1 MKVTA
6 RAGVWVLAVCL
17 VLMAIPA
24 IALSEEFPFEDVQES
39 QWYYDAVRY
48 VYEKELMLGT
58 GENTFSP
65 DGVTSRGMVVT
76 LLHRLEGTPAA
87 AGQMFAD
94 VPSGAYYEQAITWAA
109 NHRIVE
115 GYGGGT
121 FGPDDA
127 ITREQLAAI
136 LYRYADYKGWDVS
149 AAVELNAFSDGTTVS
164 GYALVPVKWAVAE
177 GLIAGASGNKL
188 VPQGNALRA
197 QTAAILMRFCE
208 AVIPGETS
216 PTTGETPAATP
227 SPVVTPSPT
236 TGETPTATPS
246 PVVTPSPTAGETPA
260 ATPSPTATLP
270 PETDDTFALAVG
282 NVSAGSGDTEVVVPV
297 VLRNNPGMLGM
308 ILTVS
313 YEENVMSLVNAES
326 GEAVEGVLQF
336 TAAGKL
342 QSGCNFLWDG
352 LDLTDSQIRDGTL
365 LLLTFHIS
373 EDAPAGSYP
382 ISVIYQDGN
391 VVDRDLQPLSPAIQN
406 GSLTISP

>member
-1 MKVTA
+1 MRMRVRVLAWTLA
-6 RAGVWVLAVCL
+6 ACLVLAV
-17 VLMAIPA
+17 IPA
-24 IALSEEFPFEDVQES
+24 TAQKEKLPFEDVKEAH
-39 QWYYDAVRY
+39 WYYDAVRY

-58 GENTFSP
+58 GENIFSP

-76 LLHRLEGTPAA
+76 LLYRLERAPEAFG
-87 AGQMFAD
+87 GIFQD
-94 VPSGAYYEQAITWAA
+94 VPSGAYYERAVTWAA
-109 NHRIVE
+109 EQRIVE
-115 GYGGGT
+115 GYGDGT
-121 FGPDDA
+121 FGPDDP

-136 LYRYADYKGWDVS
+136 LYRYADYKGWEVS
-149 AAVELNAFSDGTTVS
+149 AAAELHAFSDGTEVS
-164 GYALVPVKWAVAE
+164 EYARTAVEWAVAE
-177 GLIAGASGNKL
+177 GLIAGTSENKL
-188 VPQGNALRA
+188 DPQGHALRA
-197 QTAAILMRFCE
+197 QAAAILMRFCE
-208 AVIPGETS
+208 AIIPEKEAS
-216 PTTGETPAATP
+216 PAVSESPAATSPSVIMP
-227 SPVVTPSPT
+227 SPAPSP
-236 TGETPTATPS
+236 AASDS
-246 PVVTPSPTAGETPA
+246 PVTTPLPMT
-260 ATPSPTATLP
+260 TLS
-270 PETDDTFALAVG
+270 PETDGTFALAVG

-373 EDAPAGSYP
+373 ENAPAGSYP

-391 VVDRDLQPLSPAIQN
+391 VVDRELQPLSPAIQN
-406 GSLTISP
+406 GSLTISR

>member
-115 GYGGGT
+115 GYGGGM

-216 PTTGETPAATP
+216 PTT
-227 SPVVTPSPT
+227 
-236 TGETPTATPS
+236 
-246 PVVTPSPTAGETPA
+246 GETPA